1 MVLGYL
7 AYETL
12 GRLVEL
18 CLLVRRDASRYDFT
32 YGQNLQTVENGGKTK
47 SCDKSFNIGQ
57 KFIMKK
63 KIIEKLYF

>member
-18 CLLVRRDASRYDFT
+18 CLLVRRDAARYDFT
-32 YGQNLQTVENGGKTK
+32 YGQKLQQVENGGKRNFAINP
-47 SCDKSFNIGQ
+47 SILVRN
-57 KFIMKK
+57 
-63 KIIEKLYF
+63 